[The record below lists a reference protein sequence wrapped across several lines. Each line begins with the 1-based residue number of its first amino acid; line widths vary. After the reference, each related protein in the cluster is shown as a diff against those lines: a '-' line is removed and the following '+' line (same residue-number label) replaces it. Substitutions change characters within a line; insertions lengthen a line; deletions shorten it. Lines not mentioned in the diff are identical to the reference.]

1 MEGLW
6 CFSSCSCICSCSDL
20 KQSVSVTVA
29 QSDRGLPSP
38 WLIAQ
43 SGLRVLA
50 EICVCYLSLCGKKKK
65 KEQQASGVYGLYR
78 CGWDLCMSC
87 AQQNT
92 FKDRSF
98 KYQQPRDQVPGSSWW
113 DGTSVQSLWAD
124 CSLAFLPFRTHAY
137 CKAFFSVLAVVPADT
152 FERHP
157 ILS

>member
-29 QSDRGLPSP
+29 QSDCGLP
-38 WLIAQ
+38 Q
-43 SGLRVLA
+43 SMVNSTKWFTSSGWN
-50 EICVCYLSLCGKKKK
+50 LCLVSVTVWEKKK
-65 KEQQASGVYGLYR
+65 KEQQASDVYGLYR

-98 KYQQPRDQVPGSSWW
+98 KYQQPRDQVPSSSWW
-113 DGTSVQSLWAD
+113 DGASVQSLWAD